1 MGRHVAARHT
11 PHFQLLQP
19 PEGCLEYPQSTDCR
33 PHLTQRK
40 LRLEEVEQWSE
51 ELHPRQAC
59 SRPAPQ
65 AGLLQCWHFYIHP
78 RWRLFC
84 VDSWEGPAVS
94 ERVRV

>member
-19 PEGCLEYPQSTDCR
+19 PEGCLEYPQSTDGR

-40 LRLEEVEQWSE
+40 LRLGEVEQWTE

-59 SRPAPQ
+59 SSVGIFIYILVGDCSVWT
-65 AGLLQCWHFYIHP
+65 AGRAQL
-78 RWRLFC
+78 
-84 VDSWEGPAVS
+84 
-94 ERVRV
+94 